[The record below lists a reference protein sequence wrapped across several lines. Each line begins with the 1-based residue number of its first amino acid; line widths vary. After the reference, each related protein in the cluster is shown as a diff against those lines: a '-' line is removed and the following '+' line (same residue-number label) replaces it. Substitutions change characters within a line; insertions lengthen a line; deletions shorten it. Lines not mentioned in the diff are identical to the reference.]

1 MPKPKKWI
9 QGAVAPEQEGK
20 FAAKA
25 KRAGMTTLQYAH
37 YVLRPESKAT
47 TLTKQQANFALTLM
61 KLGKK

>member
-1 MPKPKKWI
+1 MPKPKQWI
-9 QGAVAPEQEGK
+9 QKAVDPDREGK

-25 KRAGMTTLQYAH
+25 KRAGMTTLQYAN

-61 KLGKK
+61 RMGKK